1 MKVTKFFLKSLD
13 DDAENEEK
21 QADPKRAKLAQAKKT
36 AKKSR
41 STGTKK
47 SKKEK
52 VEDEEEY
59 GEVYFVSSGRYV
71 RLILIVRNG
80 SENDKNA
87 LHISR
92 LEGYQVEK
100 EDVFVI

>member
-1 MKVTKFFLKSLD
+1 L
-13 DDAENEEK
+13 
-21 QADPKRAKLAQAKKT
+21 
-36 AKKSR
+36 R

-59 GEVYFVSSGRYV
+59 GEKWERERQERAAYF
-71 RLILIVRNG
+71 
-80 SENDKNA
+80 K
-87 LHISR
+87 R